1 MTNLRLS
8 LFLLLLPGLWPRAT
22 AQTPRAETGEPQSV
36 LSLTRAN
43 NGQRATAT
51 VGQTIQVDVESLGSA
66 EYENPQV
73 SSPNVR
79 YLNSVQ
85 AMPPNPGGAIPIFVF
100 EAVSAGEAEIRIP
113 RRESPGFAVTIE
125 VKPAPEQA
133 GTPVRLDQSNTMES
147 GAAWTNLVNHAVQT
161 FTPSLPK
168 LVRVE
173 VQLVEANPGAK
184 EEAVALTLLGSRG
197 QSMAVA
203 EKVLSASEAGWVP
216 FVFANGGL
224 DVIPGEV
231 YGIEVQGT
239 TRFGWK
245 YVAKGYG
252 KGEALFNGEPILKG
266 AHSSFLF
273 KTFGS
278 N

>member
-1 MTNLRLS
+1 MTNLRS
-8 LFLLLLPGLWPRAT
+8 AVFVMLFSVGLWPSANT
-22 AQTPRAETGEPQSV
+22 QTPGAEPGPPPV

-43 NGQRATAT
+43 NGQRVTAT
-51 VGQTIQVDVESLGSA
+51 VGQTIQVDVQSLGSA
-66 EYENPQV
+66 EYESPQV

-79 YLNSVQ
+79 YLNSVR

-100 EAVSAGEAEIRIP
+100 EAVSEGETEIRIP
-113 RRESPGFAVTIE
+113 RRESTGFAVTIE
-125 VKPAPEQA
+125 VRPASEKRDS
-133 GTPVRLDQSNTMES
+133 GVRLDQSHTDDS
-147 GAAWTNLVNHAVQT
+147 GAGWTNLVNQAVQT
-161 FTPSLPK
+161 FTPSLPR

-173 VQLVEANPGAK
+173 VQLVEANPGPK
-184 EEAVALTLLGSRG
+184 EDTVSVTLLSSQG
-197 QSMAVA
+197 QPMAVA
-203 EKVLSASEAGWVP
+203 EKVLSSSEVGWVP

-224 DVIPGEV
+224 DVTPGEV

-278 N
+278 D